1 MASWRL
7 LDTGLRGAAEN
18 MALDDAILEAV
29 SLGAAPNTLRF
40 LRFSRPCVLVGLHQD
55 VRQEVRLDY
64 CRERGVEVNR
74 RITGGGAVYFE
85 PRHLG
90 WEIIAR
96 WEPPFPSRPEGLYE
110 FICEAVAEGLRRLG
124 VEAKYRPVNDIEV
137 RGRKVSGTGGTARG
151 GAFLFQG
158 TLLTDLDLREMLR
171 CLRVP
176 IKKLSDK
183 EVESLKDRVTTL
195 AWELGVCPSLEAI
208 KSTVASALSERL
220 GASFTP
226 GGLTELEEELLRE
239 RLPYFSSSSWVE
251 LVKVPESGLFHSSVK
266 AKGGL
271 IRAAVSVRGPVIQAV
286 YITGDFFTYPPSLV
300 NEVEA
305 RLKHLPIDRG
315 AVERAVEEGLR
326 RGVMLGVEA
335 GDIAKAVVEAASKVR
350 LTSLGLTSDEADCL
364 IEVLRPAEY
373 VLSRASYLLLPY
385 CAKPLDCEFRWS
397 QGCSLCGRCSF
408 TEVYGEAL
416 KLGFSPVTIV
426 NYEHLERTLTG
437 LKEAGE
443 EAWIGSCCEAFY
455 EKRMEDF
462 ERIGLPG
469 LIVTTEGLTCYD
481 LGMEKLAYEGRYEG
495 TSKLRAD
502 VIVKLLKLT
511 YSLRRRA
518 LEARREALCLS

>member
-7 LDTGLRGAAEN
+7 LDTGLRSAAEN

-29 SLGAAPNTLRF
+29 SMGAAPNTLRF

-64 CRERGVEVNR
+64 CLERGIEVNR

-90 WEIIAR
+90 WELIAR
-96 WEPPFPSRPEGLYE
+96 WEPPFPRRVEELYE
-110 FICEAVAEGLRRLG
+110 FVCEAVAEGLRRLG

-151 GAFLFQG
+151 AAFLFQG

-171 CLRVP
+171 CLRIP

-195 AWELGVCPSLEAI
+195 AWELGACPTLEAI
-208 KSTVASALSERL
+208 KSAIASALSERL
-220 GASFTP
+220 GASFVP

-239 RLPYFSSSSWVE
+239 RLPYFSSPSWID
-251 LVKVPESGLFHSSVK
+251 LVKVPESGLFHSSIK
-266 AKGGL
+266 ARGGL
-271 IRAAVSVRGPVIQAV
+271 VRAAVSVRGSVIQAA

-305 RLKHLPIDRG
+305 RLKHLPIDEG
-315 AVERAVEEGLR
+315 AVVEAVREGMRA
-326 RGVMLGVEA
+326 GVMLGVRPEEVA
-335 GDIAKAVVEAASKVR
+335 RAVVEAAMKVR
-350 LTSLGLTSDEADCL
+350 FTSLGLTCDEADCL
-364 IEVLRPAEY
+364 IEVIEPAEY
-373 VLSRASYLLLPY
+373 VLSRARYVLLPY
-385 CAKPLDCEFRWS
+385 CAKPLDCELRWS
-397 QGCSLCGRCSF
+397 EGCSLCGRCPF
-408 TEVYGEAL
+408 KEVYGEAL
-416 KLGFSPVTIV
+416 ALGFVPMTIV
-426 NYEHLERTLTG
+426 SYEHLERTLTS
-437 LKEAGE
+437 LRDAGE

-481 LGMEKLAYEGRYEG
+481 LGMERLAYEGRYEG
-495 TSKLRAD
+495 VSRLRAE
-502 VIVKLLKLT
+502 ILVKLLRLA
-511 YSLRRRA
+511 YALRRGAGAVGRA
-518 LEARREALCLS
+518 AACAG